1 MGKRNEAK
9 QWEDD
14 VAGMFST
21 VVQGDLYCRE
31 CMSVKDWDALREDVE
46 HLALWDREPIVACSR
61 CGKSF

>member
-21 VVQGDLYCRE
+21 VVQGDLYCR
-31 CMSVKDWDALREDVE
+31 
-46 HLALWDREPIVACSR
+46 DRWKFQRSHDGQEYLH
-61 CGKSF
+61 